1 MRLIVRASVVACLFV
16 AAGCSSST
24 MAPVKGRV
32 MFKGLPVA
40 EANVTFSPAPRFEGD
55 KEPGKPATGFSGAD
69 GRFALSTYKPY
80 DGALIGKH
88 RVVVFLDDTNPTKCK
103 HNKRFEVEVKPGTND
118 LPDIEMD
125 P

>member
-1 MRLIVRASVVACLFV
+1 GVVL
-16 AAGCSSST
+16 AAGCGSST

-32 MFKGLPVA
+32 TFKGKPVA
-40 EANVTFSPAPRFEGD
+40 EAYVSFSPAPRFDGD
-55 KEPGKPATGFSGAD
+55 KEPGKPATGQSTTD
-69 GRFALSTYKPY
+69 GQFVLSTYKPY

-103 HNKRFEVEVKPGTND
+103 RNKRFEVEVKPGSND

>member
-1 MRLIVRASVVACLFV
+1 MRLIVRSAAVVGLALT
-16 AAGCSSST
+16 AGCGSST

-32 MFKGLPVA
+32 TFKGRPVA
-40 EANVTFSPAPRFEGD
+40 EAYVTFSPGPRFDGD
-55 KEPGKPATGFSGAD
+55 KEPGKPATGQTTAD
-69 GRFALSTYKPY
+69 GQFVLSTYKPY

-103 HNKRFEVEVKPGTND
+103 RNKRFEVEVKPGTND